1 MNKYKVGDYVKIKVS
16 ISKYYKIYLNPCMA
30 KYNNKISKIVRV
42 RDPGTNYEVYILEI
56 DREWVWSDDMI
67 IKVSCKVIENE

>member
-16 ISKYYKIYLNPCMA
+16 ISKYYKIYLNPYMT

-42 RDPGTNYEVYILEI
+42 RDPDTSYEVYVLEI
-56 DREWVWSDDMI
+56 DRDWVWSYDMI
-67 IKVSCKVIENE
+67 IKVSKVIENE